1 VEKLWEDEEPA
12 MSREALSLEISR
24 IVSQVVSGEPI
35 DAAERGAR
43 LAVKYPD
50 VGMSGEMIGEAITRA
65 AGMVG
70 MIKSAPKPNSW
81 PDRIRDAAPAV
92 AEETKRVE
100 APATN
105 GAKAASNGAL
115 PIVARS
121 IDGDLAAAID
131 AEIGNLVSAG
141 TAARAEA
148 PQPNDDARP
157 AEITHLPPTALTAS
171 AAPRRFAPVAALRRA
186 FFGH

>member
-1 VEKLWEDEEPA
+1 
-12 MSREALSLEISR
+12 
-24 IVSQVVSGEPI
+24 
-35 DAAERGAR
+35 
-43 LAVKYPD
+43 
-50 VGMSGEMIGEAITRA
+50 MSGEMIGEAITRA

-81 PDRIRDAAPAV
+81 PGPDSGRRTAV

-105 GAKAASNGAL
+105 GASAASNGAL

-141 TAARAEA
+141 TAAQGRGAAAKRRRE
-148 PQPNDDARP
+148 PP
-157 AEITHLPPTALTAS
+157 EISHLPPTALTAS